1 MSDSGYVLVRVPEHP
16 RSRQGWIFEH
26 TLVAESQ
33 YGLLDRWETVH
44 HINQIKSDNR
54 IENLFV
60 CDRSQHDAAHGMT
73 TVTYRKIHNSQKGK
87 QCEGCGKVFYGK
99 PHAIK
104 RRKYCASSCRRKM
117 A

>member
-1 MSDSGYVLVRVPEHP
+1 VLVKVPEHP
-16 RSRQGWIFEH
+16 RNKSGWVFEH
-26 TLVAESQ
+26 TLVAERE
-33 YGLLDRWETVH
+33 YGYLDRWETVH
-44 HINQIKSDNR
+44 HINEIKTDNR

-60 CDRSQHDAAHGMT
+60 CNRPQHDVAHGMN

-99 PHAIK
+99 PHAVK
-104 RRKYCASSCRRKM
+104 RRRFCNASCRRRT